1 MRHRR
6 SFTTALV
13 FFACAL
19 PVIAQQSVAT
29 KPADT
34 KVEELGEVV
43 ITADAEK
50 AFFIPQSFG
59 GSRTNIP
66 NRELP
71 QNIRVMSRQ
80 QLEDITA
87 VRMQDSFDYVSGVSQ
102 QQPFGGLWE
111 NYAIR
116 GFTGDSNNAG
126 IGYML
131 NGFAANRGF
140 NAPRDAANIE
150 AIEFLKGPTAAL
162 FGAGDPG
169 GTINVVT
176 KKPLWEW
183 KQSLQ
188 SLAGSFDTFRHT
200 FDSTGPLTENFAY
213 RFNYAYEDGNS
224 FRDFVGSS
232 RQLYAP
238 AFTWKITEDTTLEYT
253 GEFLISEVKFDRGI
267 PAINLGLGSVPRER
281 FYGEPSDAPIKI
293 KNYTNQL
300 RLTHEFNDDWF
311 FRLGVSHKINRLKGF
326 ASETRDIV
334 AGGTQMRR
342 RYRFRDYDSTDWS
355 MQAEVAGKFTTG
367 ALEHSILLGSECYW
381 FVQDQILLSG
391 NYATNL
397 LIDNPI
403 YGQPKPALGTTIYDR
418 TEKVQGLAFFL
429 QDQISFGKHW
439 KLLLGGRHDRF
450 QQIIYDRNAGRNI
463 TQEQGAWTPR
473 VGLTWLPT
481 DEWSA
486 FGSFSQSFRPNFGHD
501 RNLKPF
507 APESGRAVEIGV
519 RYQQK
524 DGRWGTS
531 LSIFDIQKRNVLRTD
546 LTAPPPAGDFMING
560 GQVNSRGVEFDL
572 NGNLTDSFR
581 LSASV
586 TYQHAKIDESQI
598 PGIATGS
605 ALLNIPSITANMLA
619 VQEFDLGKYGK
630 LGIGGGVSY
639 VGERTGND
647 AGTFDL
653 PDYTTVRALSYWQAT
668 KNVRVTFDVDNLFDS
683 TFYTGSVN
691 ENIVVPGA
699 ARTFMAGVQ
708 ISF

>member
-1 MRHRR
+1 MELRK
-6 SFTTALV
+6 SSITALV
-13 FFACAL
+13 FLTCAL
-19 PVIAQQSVAT
+19 PVMSQQTAT
-29 KPADT
+29 TKLADT
-34 KVEELGEVV
+34 KVEELDEVV
-43 ITADAEK
+43 ISADAEK
-50 AFFIPQSFG
+50 AFFIPESFG

-80 QLEDITA
+80 QLQDITA

-116 GFTGDSNNAG
+116 GFTGDSNNTG

-183 KQSLQ
+183 QHSMQ

-253 GEFLISEVKFDRGI
+253 GEFLISEVMFDRGI
-267 PAINLGLGSVPRER
+267 PAVNLGLGSVPRER
-281 FYGEPSDAPIKI
+281 FFGEPGDAPIQI

-311 FRLGVSHKINRLKGF
+311 FRLGVSHKINRLQGF
-326 ASETRDIV
+326 ASETRDVV

-355 MQAEVAGKFTTG
+355 IQAEVAGKFTTG
-367 ALEHSILLGSECYW
+367 ALEHSILVGTEYYW
-381 FVQDQILLSG
+381 FELDQILLSG

-397 LIDNPI
+397 FIDNPI
-403 YGQPKPALGTTIYDR
+403 YGQAKPALGTVFDR
-418 TEKVQGLAFFL
+418 TEKSQGLGFYL

-439 KLLLGGRHDRF
+439 KLLLGGRYDSF
-450 QQIIYDRNAGRNI
+450 QQILYDRANNRNI
-463 TQEQGAWTPR
+463 TQENGAWTPR

-481 DEWSA
+481 EEWSA
-486 FGSFSQSFRPNFGHD
+486 FASYSQSFRPNFGSD
-501 RNLKPF
+501 SSLSPF
-507 APESGRAVEIGV
+507 DPEKGRAVEIGA
-519 RYQQK
+519 RYQDK
-524 DGRWGTS
+524 EGRWGAS
-531 LSIFDIQKRNVLRTD
+531 LSLFDIQKRNVLRFD
-546 LTAPPPAGDFMING
+546 PADPLGNFMING

-586 TYQHAKIDESQI
+586 TYQHAKIDESDAF
-598 PGIATGS
+598 ATGT
-605 ALLNIPSITANMLA
+605 ALLNIPSITANLLA
-619 VQEFDLGKYGK
+619 VQEFELGRFGK

-653 PDYTTVRALSYWQAT
+653 PDYTTVRALAYWQAT

-691 ENIVVPGA
+691 QNIVVPGA